1 MARRKHWDRNAPR
14 IAVID
19 IDPRNGGLETFE
31 NLEADLGRLPKTPMA
46 LTDGDGGHLMFNL
59 PRIAVCKAAAGPGVE
74 VRGCGA
80 LIDVLVPATTRG

>member
-1 MARRKHWDRNAPR
+1 
-14 IAVID
+14 
-19 IDPRNGGLETFE
+19 
-31 NLEADLGRLPKTPMA
+31 MA
-46 LTDGDGGHLMFNL
+46 LTDGDGAHLMLNL